1 MNTSENPIR
10 FAGDFP
16 AASRDQWVLL
26 VDKLLSRHRQP
37 GDGSPEDA
45 LKKLRSTTYEG
56 ITVEPLYTRD
66 DVAGGG
72 STGYPGFSPFT
83 RGRSVVGTRHDGWDV
98 RALVHAGTTGVR
110 AVTELERGAT
120 SVLLEVAAD
129 EMLDASLL
137 AEVLDG
143 VFFDLAPVAV
153 DAGAQWASVAAALIE
168 VWTASKA
175 APDAVRGSLGADPL
189 GVSVSVGPADVDF
202 DLDAQLADLATW
214 AVTLRSSFPN
224 AQLITIDAA
233 RYHNA
238 GGSDAQELGLMLA
251 AGISYLR
258 ILTSVGITIADAFGL
273 IELRIAATS
282 DQFATIAKVRAARRV
297 WGRIAEACDVAEAAH
312 ASPLHAITSTAMMT
326 RYDPWVNLLRTTVA
340 CFAAGVGGADSITV
354 LPYDDLLDADGSELG
369 HRLARNTQSV
379 LALESNLAKVID
391 PAGGSWYVER
401 RTEQL
406 AVAAWG
412 QFQAIE
418 SAGGFRAASDSGL
431 IRTMVAETWDKRVH
445 NLSSRHDQ
453 ITGVSEFPNIA
464 EPVPADA
471 DADHLISESHAD
483 SGLEIHRYAE
493 VFESLRQRVDRQT
506 AASGSRPTVFL
517 AAIGAPAAYTARVTF
532 AKNLFEI
539 AGLTTL
545 VGPDSGDPTQIADNF
560 TASGSKI
567 ACICSSDSVYD
578 EHAVAVAAALA
589 GAGAAGVFLAGRPKH
604 LMQDLYD
611 AGVGHFIY
619 AGCNVR
625 LILAELL
632 DALQV
637 P

>member
-26 VDKLLSRHRQP
+26 VDKLLSPHRQP

-56 ITVEPLYTRD
+56 IMVEPLYTRD

-72 STGYPGFSPFT
+72 STGFPGFSPFT
-83 RGRSVVGTRHDGWDV
+83 RGRSAGDTGHDGWDV
-98 RALVHAGTTGVR
+98 RALVHAGTTGAR

-168 VWTASKA
+168 AWTASKA
-175 APDAVRGSLGADPL
+175 APEAVRGSLGADPL
-189 GVSVSVGPADVDF
+189 GVSVAVGPADVDF

-214 AVTLRSSFPN
+214 AVTLRRSFPN
-224 AQLITIDAA
+224 AQLITVDAA

-251 AGISYLR
+251 AGVSYLR
-258 ILTSVGITIADAFGL
+258 ILTTAGVAAADAFGL
-273 IELRIAATS
+273 IELRIAATA

-297 WGRIAEACDVAEAAH
+297 WGRLAEACDVAEAAH

-406 AVAAWG
+406 AVAAWRE
-412 QFQAIE
+412 FQAIE
-418 SAGGFRAASDSGL
+418 SAGGFRAASESGL
-431 IRTMVAETWDKRVH
+431 IRTMVDETWDKRVH

-464 EPVPADA
+464 EPVPSDA
-471 DADHLISESHAD
+471 NADHPSSD
-483 SGLEIHRYAE
+483 SGLGIHRYAE
-493 VFESLRQRVDRQT
+493 VFESLRQRVDRRT

-517 AAIGAPAAYTARVTF
+517 AAIGTPAAYTARVTF

-545 VGPDSGDPTQIADNF
+545 VGADAGDPTQIADNF
-560 TASGSKI
+560 TASGSTI

-589 GAGAAGVFLAGRPKH
+589 GAGAAGVLLAGRPKH

-632 DALQV
+632 DTLQV